1 MSTENN
7 PYIRVVWEDNP
18 INFTQERLER
28 VKNYFRKKYESKRIT
43 VITKST
49 LDDSEL
55 LSSIDVSEKVID
67 VNYQSKLVKEYIE
80 TAGFEVEWERF
91 KKLDEKVETKLLEEG
106 KRNRKHTKWKIRW
119 IEFDNFLSFG
129 QGNRVDFDKL
139 GGITTVDSI
148 PSNYGGKTTLTI
160 DLLLFLFFNTTTKSA
175 KAIDIFNRFTNKN
188 VVLVRGMVT
197 IDGEDY
203 IIERGIIKKQTR
215 KGDWTVKTEL
225 NFHKRLKDGALLN
238 LEGEQR
244 RETEKFI
251 QDSIGNL
258 DDFLLTILAT
268 GNNVEDIIEA
278 KPTQRG
284 HILTRFIGLEYLREK
299 EKVGKEMYSAWSKKL
314 ISNIHNIDTLKEKIE
329 SLNKEIEDYR
339 KKIEEGGKTL
349 DSLDIKIKKLEKE
362 RDELISKQHT
372 DIDEELVKLNPTDLK
387 KELEEKKEEIKNKED
402 KSKDFKAVEPKSIF
416 DEKTYSEVLEKKD
429 TNNNEYITLEI
440 ILKKDKETLKTL
452 EESEFCPVCKKPLED
467 VDHTTQI
474 KELKVKIKTKEKEFK
489 SLEKEKTKLES
500 SLLKIEKVK
509 KEFEDYEKIKLLE
522 MKYELDI
529 ERLKNQHTS
538 LEQKL
543 NNWNNNKSNLEE
555 NRKLEKEIIE
565 VKTKLEGVTSDK
577 NNIISNKLLFK
588 REINSN
594 KEDIEENNRLIK
606 QIEQEEKIDTIFK
619 AYLMAFGKNGISKI
633 ILKQMVPYINNELI
647 RLLSDST
654 EFVLDV
660 RLNEKH
666 EVEFW
671 MVDNSSGVEKPM
683 SGGSGY
689 ERTLA
694 ALALRAVLAK
704 VCSLPKPNIVCFD
717 EVFGKVSNEN
727 LEFVGKFFN
736 KIRDYFE
743 KIIIISHNPL
753 VKEWCDGYITVE
765 KKNNISNLID

>member
-1 MSTENN
+1 MPNENN
-7 PYIRVVWEDNP
+7 PYIRVVWEDSP

-49 LDDSEL
+49 LDNSEL

-67 VNYQSKLVKEYIE
+67 VNYQTKLVKEYIE
-80 TAGFEVEWERF
+80 TAGFEVEWDRF
-91 KKLDEKVETKLLEEG
+91 KKLDEKVESKLLEEG
-106 KRNRKHTKWKIRW
+106 KRNRKHTKWRIRW

-129 QGNRVDFDKL
+129 QQNRIDFDKL

-160 DLLLFLFFNTTTKSA
+160 DLLLFLFFNTTTKTT
-175 KAIDIFNRFTNKN
+175 KALDIFNRFTDKN
-188 VVLVRGMVT
+188 LVIVRGLVS

-203 IIERGIIKKQTR
+203 LIERGVIRKQSKKEE
-215 KGDWTVKTEL
+215 WTVKTEL
-225 NFHKRLKDGALLN
+225 NFHKRLNDGVLIN

-299 EKVGKEMYSAWSKKL
+299 EKVGKEMYSLWSKKL
-314 ISNIHNIDTLKEKIE
+314 ISNIHNIDNLKENIE
-329 SLNKEIEDYR
+329 EFKKEIIELKNDIKKGE
-339 KKIEEGGKTL
+339 KKIIEL
-349 DSLDIKIKKLEKE
+349 DKSIKKLEIE
-362 RDELISKQHT
+362 RDRLVSKQHT
-372 DIDEELVKLNPTDLK
+372 DIDEELVKLNPSDLK
-387 KELEEKKEEIKNKED
+387 KEIEDKKEDIHHKKEKSKEFKATKPKSKFKEEKYTKLKKEKEN
-402 KSKDFKAVEPKSIF
+402 I
-416 DEKTYSEVLEKKD
+416 
-429 TNNNEYITLEI
+429 NNCYITLEI
-440 ILKKDKETLKTL
+440 TLDKNKETLKTL

-467 VDHTTQI
+467 VDHTSQIEDLKKKI
-474 KELKVKIKTKEKEFK
+474 KEETKQLQDTEKNKISVEKN
-489 SLEKEKTKLES
+489 LNT
-500 SLLKIEKVK
+500 IEKIK
-509 KEFEDYEKIKLLE
+509 KEFEEYEKMKLLE

-529 ERLKNQHTS
+529 ERLINKHTS

-543 NNWNNNKSNLEE
+543 KKWNDNKNNLEE
-555 NRKLEKEIIE
+555 NRVLEKEIIR
-565 VKTKLEGVTSDK
+565 VKTKLDGVTSDK
-577 NNIISNKLLFK
+577 NNIISNELLNA
-588 REINSN
+588 REIKTN
-594 KEDIEENNRLIK
+594 KENIKENERLIE
-606 QIEQEEKIDTIFK
+606 QIKQEEKIDTIFK
-619 AYLMAFGKNGISKI
+619 AYLMSFGKNGISKI

-654 EFVLDV
+654 EFMLDV

-671 MVDNSSGVEKPM
+671 MIDNNSGVEKPI

-753 VKEWCDGYITVE
+753 VKEWCDGYITVKKE
-765 KKNNISNLID
+765 KNISKLIY